1 MIKTWAMLGVAVVAA
16 IYAAL
21 TDGGIDQQ
29 EWIVIAGTAVGSFG
43 VYIVP
48 NMDVG
53 LAHFAKGAVSFLTA
67 GLAVLY
73 VVVQGGLTQAEVIE
87 VVLAACAAIGL
98 TTGLENK
105 GYVFAV
111 KRPTVGQAVA
121 SGEAGTSHLT

>member
-1 MIKTWAMLGVAVVAA
+1 MIKTWAMLGVAIVTA
-16 IYAAL
+16 IYAQL

-29 EWIVIAGTAVGSFG
+29 EAITIAGTAVGAFG

-48 NMDVG
+48 NMEDG
-53 LAHFAKGAVSFLTA
+53 LAYYAKGFVSFLTA

-73 VVVQGGLTQAEVIE
+73 VVIQGGLTQAEIIE
-87 VVLAACAAIGL
+87 VVLAGCAAIGL
-98 TTGLENK
+98 TSGLGNK

-121 SGEAGTSHLT
+121 SGEAGPGRLT